1 MTRRSVHPSTIVI
14 ERGYEAAPARVFSA
28 WSSPEALMRWGL
40 PGDDWEA
47 AYERFDFREGGGVIS
62 RFGPKG
68 GEVYVNETRYFE
80 IVPNE
85 RIVSA
90 GSMVSGG
97 KRLFAGLLTVEFHA
111 AGAGC
116 RMVMTEQG
124 VFLDGHD
131 RPENHEAGWNQM
143 LDQLGEELKRGKAAA

>member
-1 MTRRSVHPSTIVI
+1 MTRRSVHSATIVI

-28 WSSPEALMRWGL
+28 WASPEALMRWGV
-40 PGDDWEA
+40 PGEGWEV
-47 AYERFDFREGGGVIS
+47 AYQAFDFREGGGVIS

-68 GEVYVNETRYFE
+68 GAVYVNETRYFE
-80 IVPNE
+80 IVPNQ

-90 GSMVSGG
+90 GSMTSGG
-97 KRLFAGLLTVEFHA
+97 KRLFVGLLTVEFHA
-111 AGAGC
+111 AGGGC

-131 RPENHEAGWNQM
+131 RPENHEAGWNRM
-143 LDQLGEELKRGKAAA
+143 LDRLGEQLSGKAAA